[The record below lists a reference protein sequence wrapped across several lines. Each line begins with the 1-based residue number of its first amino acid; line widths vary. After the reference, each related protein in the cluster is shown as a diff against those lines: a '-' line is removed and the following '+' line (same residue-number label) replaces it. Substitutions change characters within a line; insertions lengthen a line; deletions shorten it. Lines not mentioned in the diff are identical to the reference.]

1 MGGKETLA
9 RVGARTATA
18 VETETSTYTVTTTV
32 TEGTVTATAYAE
44 ATSIAASG
52 LHYRRWEH
60 GYDANQDAPGYTVG
74 YFKGRTPLGSG
85 TLRSPTFRGSGNL
98 VRVGAEIVPGP
109 QAAVMM
115 QGFFVARQTG
125 TYTLWSGANDIDN
138 WGYLW
143 TGAPALGDWRDDNTA
158 FKAVRTGS
166 KGQYTGGITYLT
178 LQAGDAVPVA
188 WLWANGGGDA
198 ASYLGI
204 RGPNGMV
211 TTDGSDFFVLP
222 CNDGVFQ

>member
-1 MGGKETLA
+1 MS
-9 RVGARTATA
+9 ARTAA
-18 VETETSTYTVTTTV
+18 AIDLQTSTQTETTTV
-32 TEGTVTATAYAE
+32 TEGTVTLTAYAE
-44 ATSIAASG
+44 ATSLAASG

-60 GYDANQDAPGYTVG
+60 PYDANQDAPGYTVN
-74 YFKGRTPLGSG
+74 YFKGRTPLGAG
-85 TLRSPTFRGSGNL
+85 TLLSPAFRGSANAL
-98 VRVGAEIVPGP
+98 TLPTTPAPSAIPGG
-109 QAAVMM
+109 QAAIMM

-125 TYTLWSGANDIDN
+125 TYTFWSGANDIDN

-166 KGQYTGGITYLT
+166 KGQYTGGISYLT
-178 LQAGDAVPVA
+178 LRAGDAVPVA

-198 ASYLGI
+198 GSFLGI
-204 RGPNGMV
+204 RAPNGL
-211 TTDGSDFFVLP
+211 TTIDGSDSFVLP